1 MEERE
6 ERAGVKRAVKLHQ
19 FAYQEDR
26 PENIDPQASLS
37 SNSHTNQPV
46 SMRCEQVHSLY
57 VLVSMSSRGIGCPD
71 APQAEF
77 KIGSNCLFLKW
88 PVNQGTFSSK

>member
-1 MEERE
+1 MEEKE
-6 ERAGVKRAVKLHQ
+6 ERAGVKRAVKPHQ

-26 PENIDPQASLS
+26 PENIDPQASLT

-57 VLVSMSSRGIGCPD
+57 VLQNGVSMSSRGIGCPD

-77 KIGSNCLFLKW
+77 KIGSNCL
-88 PVNQGTFSSK
+88 V